1 MSKENKSV
9 SVLDNAR
16 GHFKSALAQDM
27 MKIEVPEWN
36 ATIYFKAATN
46 FAVEQKIIELHAKGH
61 MVEALVETLLNK
73 ALLED
78 GKRMFAPADKIVFMR
93 EVDPEIII
101 RVVAEMNEAK
111 TAAKEAL
118 GN

>member
-1 MSKENKSV
+1 MSKEDKN
-9 SVLDNAR
+9 SVLGNAR
-16 GHFKSALAQDM
+16 SHFKNALAQELMSVD
-27 MKIEVPEWN
+27 VPEWN
-36 ATIYFKAATN
+36 ATIYFKAATS

-78 GKRMFAPADKIVFMR
+78 GKKMFAPADKVVFMR

-101 RVVAEMNEAK
+101 RVVADMNTAK
-111 TAAKEAL
+111 AAAKDSL

>member
-1 MSKENKSV
+1 MSKEQK

-16 GHFKSALAQDM
+16 GHFKSALAQQM
-27 MKIEVPEWN
+27 MKIDVPEWN
-36 ATIYFKAATN
+36 ATIYFKAATS

-78 GKRMFAPADKIVFMR
+78 GKKMFAPADKVVFMR
-93 EVDPEIII
+93 EVDPEVII